1 MIGSGVRSARSGA
14 GSLLG
19 FLLFFLWA
27 GPAGEQQVAG
37 QQPGAAGQ
45 PDVLLRAMQDE
56 LARSTG
62 TLQLEE
68 LERPYFI
75 EYAVVDTESTVLEA
89 TFGASVRD
97 SQSRTR
103 SLRVDVRV
111 GSHEL
116 DNSEF
121 LGMRSMFSMRNLPRT
136 LVREDDYDA
145 LRHDLW
151 LATDAAY
158 KEALEQL
165 AQKRAFI
172 QNRVQDEPVPD
183 FSDEEAVVLVEP
195 LAEAGFDE
203 GAWRETVRM
212 LSEVFREYPEI
223 DESSVTLHVE
233 ASNKYLVNSDG
244 SMVRQPASLAVLY
257 ARAATRAPDGMRLK
271 HFVPFYER
279 AVEDLPAAAELE
291 ATVRV
296 MAGELTAL
304 AAAPVLDDYIGPVLV
319 SGQASSELFTQVL
332 GAQLSGHRPP
342 VFEDE
347 RMAMMMRSSDLANRL
362 NRRVLPAAFDVVDD
376 PTREAFAG
384 EPLIGSYAVDDQG
397 VQAQPVTLVEGG
409 VLQTLLMSRRP
420 RTEIPQS
427 NGHGRA
433 AAFGSPTAQVGNLFV
448 RAEGGLGAAELK
460 RELIGLADDAGLDY
474 GVLIRMVDDP
484 GISGT
489 EPLSMSSIM
498 LMAQGGSSQSQ
509 LTRPVLAYKVYVEDG
524 REELVRGLGFRDV
537 SVRSLRDIVASGEDQ
552 YVNNRFLASGGGGF
566 PGGLG
571 VVILSGLG
579 GPGGLGVPVAVV
591 APSVL
596 FEELEIERAGGA
608 QQTPALLE
616 HPYFG
621 QERQ

>member
-1 MIGSGVRSARSGA
+1 MTGAGMRSARFCA
-14 GSLLG
+14 WSLVL
-19 FLLFFLWA
+19 FLCA
-27 GPAGEQQVAG
+27 GPAAGEQQTAG
-37 QQPGAAGQ
+37 GQPGAAGQ

-75 EYAVVDTESTVLEA
+75 EYAVVDTESMVLEA
-89 TFGASVRD
+89 TFGASVREN
-97 SQSRTR
+97 QSRTR

-121 LGMRSMFSMRNLPRT
+121 LGMRSMFSVGSLPRS

-183 FSDEEAVVLVEP
+183 FSVEGAFVLVEP
-195 LAEAGFDE
+195 LAESVFDE
-203 GAWRETVRM
+203 EAWRETVRR
-212 LSEVFREYPEI
+212 LSEVFREYPAI
-223 DESSVTLHVE
+223 DESSVTLRVE

-244 SMVRQPASLAVLY
+244 SMVRQPAALAVLY

-279 AVEDLPAAAELE
+279 AVEDLPAEVELE
-291 ATVRV
+291 AAVRS
-296 MAGELTAL
+296 MASELTAL

-319 SGQASSELFTQVL
+319 SGQATSELFAQVL

-342 VFEDE
+342 LLEDE
-347 RMAMMMRSSDLANRL
+347 RMGAMMRSSDLANRL
-362 NRRVLPAAFDVVDD
+362 NRRVLPASFDVVDD
-376 PTREAFAG
+376 PTQEAFAG
-384 EPLIGSYAVDDQG
+384 ESLIGSYAVDDQG

-409 VLQTLLMSRRP
+409 VLRALLMSRRP
-420 RTEIPQS
+420 RMEIPQS

-433 AAFGSPTAQVGNLFV
+433 GAFGSPTAQVGNLFV
-448 RAEGGLGAAELK
+448 RAEGGLSAEELK
-460 RELIGLADDAGLDY
+460 QELIALAEDAGLDH
-474 GVLIRMVDDP
+474 GLLIRMVDDP

-489 EPLSMSSIM
+489 DPLSMSSIL
-498 LMAQGGSSQSQ
+498 LMAQGGSSQTQ
-509 LTRPVLAYKVYVEDG
+509 LTRPILAYKVYVEDG

-552 YVNNRFLASGGGGF
+552 YVNNRFSRSSGGGL
-566 PGGLG
+566 LG
-571 VVILSGLG
+571 TFSAVISPALG
-579 GPGGLGVPVAVV
+579 GPGGIPAAVV

-596 FEELEIERAGGA
+596 FEELEIERTGGA

-621 QERQ
+621 REER